1 MSRMKIKQVLFA
13 ILGAVLI
20 IIICKDQ
27 YINHQFDLVKLWLN
41 APKEKFIW
49 TPTKLHS
56 VQTEMMLHFAS
67 QARRH
72 LVRFAQNINTLSLQ
86 NYVNSTLSDVSA
98 LLEVNENMFR
108 SLEEKFSST
117 QIELKLQDVV
127 HMSLS
132 SAMIGND
139 RLPIN
144 TDSQR
149 ELVQSYREKGYYYF
163 AEFVL
168 KRCEGLKELSAKHFG
183 IMQPLQHVCKKLH
196 KLQTEIAKE
205 MLEEQIRQQMCN
217 EWNKQMSRE
226 LQSVVQHDLNQ
237 YQESP
242 QCNSTRILTC
252 LHELRTGF
260 GSFIHRTHTCL
271 VAALLSQRVLVID
284 AKNPSFIPND
294 FESYSNLKHRQQ
306 WPCSISN
313 SKVIENEL
321 TKHAKGD
328 GIPNPMEIPSHLANK
343 LISFNKQPSAWW
355 IGFMAEYMLGNDTL
369 SRIVQDARQTMPF
382 SSPVVGVHVRRTD
395 KIGTEAKFH
404 ALEEY
409 MNHVADWYSAYEA
422 VNGRVERKVY
432 LAADSVKVLDEA
444 EQKYPEFVFLFNK
457 TITQYSTDE
466 KTRTS
471 TKMALYGIVQDTV
484 LLSRCDYLVC
494 TMSSN
499 VCRLAYELMHVHHG
513 DAFNRVVSLDVDWF
527 YSSIIYTAMMSHS
540 YPVYREIS
548 FKVGDVII
556 LDTDKQSQVQ
566 EKGFIIGKNRRT
578 GQVGLVPK
586 YKIVEVNVQ
595 RQYPHQ

>member
-1 MSRMKIKQVLFA
+1 
-13 ILGAVLI
+13 
-20 IIICKDQ
+20 
-27 YINHQFDLVKLWLN
+27 
-41 APKEKFIW
+41 
-49 TPTKLHS
+49 
-56 VQTEMMLHFAS
+56 
-67 QARRH
+67 
-72 LVRFAQNINTLSLQ
+72 
-86 NYVNSTLSDVSA
+86 
-98 LLEVNENMFR
+98 
-108 SLEEKFSST
+108 
-117 QIELKLQDVV
+117 
-127 HMSLS
+127 
-132 SAMIGND
+132 
-139 RLPIN
+139 
-144 TDSQR
+144 
-149 ELVQSYREKGYYYF
+149 
-163 AEFVL
+163 
-168 KRCEGLKELSAKHFG
+168 
-183 IMQPLQHVCKKLH
+183 
-196 KLQTEIAKE
+196 
-205 MLEEQIRQQMCN
+205 
-217 EWNKQMSRE
+217 
-226 LQSVVQHDLNQ
+226 
-237 YQESP
+237 
-242 QCNSTRILTC
+242 
-252 LHELRTGF
+252 
-260 GSFIHRTHTCL
+260 
-271 VAALLSQRVLVID
+271 
-284 AKNPSFIPND
+284 
-294 FESYSNLKHRQQ
+294 
-306 WPCSISN
+306 
-313 SKVIENEL
+313 
-321 TKHAKGD
+321 
-328 GIPNPMEIPSHLANK
+328 MEIPSHLANK

-382 SSPVVGVHVRRTD
+382 SSPVVG
-395 KIGTEAKFH
+395 
-404 ALEEY
+404 
-409 MNHVADWYSAYEA
+409 AYEA

-484 LLSRCDYLVC
+484 LLSRCDYL
-494 TMSSN
+494 